1 MISDLIAK
9 FKAWKHQ
16 RMLRKEG
23 FKTQAQY
30 DRYYDPDYNIR
41 ATRVKDYFHGYSHLH
56 CFENR
61 THQIYWWDMAYDG
74 SREIVEWCE
83 EHCQGKFRFD
93 ALRVIK
99 DYWGEWTVNEIGGG
113 DYYFVGFKDELD
125 AFNFKLRWA

>member
-1 MISDLIAK
+1 
-9 FKAWKHQ
+9 
-16 RMLRKEG
+16 MLHKEG

-41 ATRVKDYFHGYSHLH
+41 ATRVKDYFHGYPYLH

-83 EHCQGKFRFD
+83 ENCQDKFRFD

-113 DYYFVGFKDELD
+113 DYYFVGFKDKLD

>member
-1 MISDLIAK
+1 
-9 FKAWKHQ
+9 
-16 RMLRKEG
+16 MLRKEG

-41 ATRVKDYFHGYSHLH
+41 ATRVKDYFHGYPHLH

-83 EHCQGKFRFD
+83 ENCQGKFRFD
-93 ALRVIK
+93 ALRVIQGYRDWETDRK
-99 DYWGEWTVNEIGGG
+99 STRLNSSH
-113 DYYFVGFKDELD
+113 L
-125 AFNFKLRWA
+125 KLSRMPSSA